1 MASKSWV
8 LFNESSKAREHRERF
23 VAENGGSFQY
33 LSKSKGWHW
42 VGEVAAPAPK
52 KSKTTKAKKAK

>member
-23 VAENGGSFQY
+23 VSENGGSFKY

-42 VGEVAAPAPK
+42 VGEVAAPK
-52 KSKTTKAKKAK
+52 KAKTTKAKKAK